1 MTCPVCHFPLI
12 PGVTDC
18 VNCGEPVADPASAE
32 DVARWMA
39 ENGEARAFTQAMTT
53 GRALEA
59 AGDPDGA
66 IAIYE
71 RLIDAGCCWP
81 QPYRRAAI
89 VYRKAKDGAAE
100 ERVVRAALGHL
111 GEGVNGWFILRLA
124 KLLAQQP
131 QRLRL

>member
-1 MTCPVCHFPLI
+1 MTCPVCCYPLI
-12 PGVTDC
+12 PGLTDC

-39 ENGEARAFTQAMTT
+39 ENGEARAFNQAMTT

-59 AGDPDGA
+59 AGDTDGA
-66 IAIYE
+66 LAIYE
-71 RLIDAGCCWP
+71 RLIDAGCRFP

-89 VYRKAKDGAAE
+89 IYRKAKDAHAE

-111 GEGVNGWFILRLA
+111 SEYVNPWFIARLA
-124 KLLAQQP
+124 KLLAA
-131 QRLRL
+131 QRRPDS